1 MINLASRHLSLQREE
16 PTILGQNFKFL
27 QRLYIVKLNLE
38 MMFGDVLEWNQSDS
52 FHIWRCKISAAAILD
67 FLESG

>member
-1 MINLASRHLSLQREE
+1 MTLKTVEKVMLTIFGDDKFSQPPSFTFFQREE

-38 MMFGDVLEWNQSDS
+38 MMFGDVLE
-52 FHIWRCKISAAAILD
+52 
-67 FLESG
+67 